1 MARGGLL
8 LHRGDGPTAAS
19 STGWVLCG
27 NATAPASGQVL
38 GAATT
43 AEASAT
49 AAAATAGWIGRASAS
64 GRVLGTATA
73 AAEAATVRVVRL
85 GLRFRAE
92 KKGES
97 ENYYQRCG
105 HYQRELAAQRDSQ
118 PAAATPFVDKGV
130 VVCTQ
135 PYADPLPTDPE
146 VPYGTSKTIRVNMIP
161 SQLASVT

>member
-1 MARGGLL
+1 MDRLLGRSVGRGWVGRLPLDGRGLL
-8 LHRGDGPTAAS
+8 RHGRCRLLLDRGYNPI
-19 STGWVLCG
+19 
-27 NATAPASGQVL
+27 ATAGRVL
-38 GAATT
+38 RRT
-43 AEASAT
+43 SAT
-49 AAAATAGWIGRASAS
+49 AAAKAATAK
-64 GRVLGTATA
+64 
-73 AAEAATVRVVRL
+73 VVRL

-97 ENYYQRCG
+97 DNYYQRCG

-118 PAAATPFVDKGV
+118 SAAAASFVDKGV

-135 PYADPLPTDPE
+135 PYADPLPTNPE